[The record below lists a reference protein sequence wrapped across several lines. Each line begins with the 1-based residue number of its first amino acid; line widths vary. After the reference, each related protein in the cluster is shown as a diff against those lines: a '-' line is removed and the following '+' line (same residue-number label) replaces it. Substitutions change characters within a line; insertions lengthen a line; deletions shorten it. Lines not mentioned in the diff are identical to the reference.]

1 MPIEFQPE
9 TGKRK
14 ETQALYT
21 IFYFWLAKIQPVQG
35 TTDHSLHN
43 CLVSIVLMK
52 YIKIIFFLIFKNY
65 F

>member
-1 MPIEFQPE
+1 MESRVEMPIEFQPE

-35 TTDHSLHN
+35 TIDHSLQ
-43 CLVSIVLMK
+43 VSIVLVK
-52 YIKIIFFLIFKNY
+52 YIKIIFF
-65 F
+65 